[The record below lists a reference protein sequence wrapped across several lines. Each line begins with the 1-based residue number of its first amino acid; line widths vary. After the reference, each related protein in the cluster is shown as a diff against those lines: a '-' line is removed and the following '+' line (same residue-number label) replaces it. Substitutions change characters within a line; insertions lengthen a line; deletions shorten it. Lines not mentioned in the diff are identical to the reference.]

1 MTRREQIL
9 IGMAGV
15 AAIAAV
21 VILLLPSGTSRPV
34 PAPSALSPSL
44 SAPANGGAAPAA
56 PTTSAASAAP
66 VVPSTLAGLL
76 PPGAEAAA
84 PPQAIVEQARKT
96 LAEAVITPSQLYVL
110 DAAMRQAAPNPFH
123 PVPGK
128 GDGPGGPDGTDGKS
142 AAHDIAYS
150 GYVAIGNSVL
160 AILDGLEYRVGETVA
175 ETGYVVKSITPGKV
189 VLASPG
195 DVTDREIPYSGDD
208 L

>member
-9 IGMAGV
+9 IGMAGI
-15 AAIAAV
+15 AAIAAA
-21 VILLLPSGTSRPV
+21 VILLLPSGASRPV
-34 PAPSALSPSL
+34 TAASSPGALSSSL
-44 SAPANGGAAPAA
+44 AAPANGGAA
-56 PTTSAASAAP
+56 SAASSSSASSG
-66 VVPSTLAGLL
+66 PSPLAGLL
-76 PPGAEAAA
+76 PPGAEA
-84 PPQAIVEQARKT
+84 PGPIVEQARKT

-110 DAAMRQAAPNPFH
+110 DAAVRQAAPNPFH
-123 PVPGK
+123 PIPGK
-128 GDGPGGPDGTDGKS
+128 GDGTDAGNPEGKS
-142 AAHDIAYS
+142 AAHDIAYT

-175 ETGYVVKSITPGKV
+175 DTGYVVKSITPGKV

>member
-1 MTRREQIL
+1 MTTREKIL
-9 IGMAGV
+9 LGMAGV

-21 VILLLPSGTSRPV
+21 VILLIPSGSSRPV
-34 PAPSALSPSL
+34 PAAG
-44 SAPANGGAAPAA
+44 APG
-56 PTTSAASAAP
+56 SMS
-66 VVPSTLAGLL
+66 SSLAG
-76 PPGAEAAA
+76 PTGATGATGGAEASGPPQA
-84 PPQAIVEQARKT
+84 PQAIVEQARKT
-96 LAEAVITPSQLYVL
+96 LAEAVVTQSQLYVL
-110 DAAMRQAAPNPFH
+110 DAATRQAAPNPFH

-128 GDGPGGPDGTDGKS
+128 DGGAGGAGGGPDGKDGKS
-142 AAHDIAYS
+142 AAHDIAYT

-175 ETGYVVKSITPGKV
+175 DTGYMVKSITPGKV

>member
-15 AAIAAV
+15 AAIVAV

-34 PAPSALSPSL
+34 PAASAPGGLSSSL
-44 SAPANGGAAPAA
+44 SAPANGGAASSASPASS
-56 PTTSAASAAP
+56 PPSA
-66 VVPSTLAGLL
+66 LAGLL
-76 PPGAEAAA
+76 PPGAEA
-84 PPQAIVEQARKT
+84 PGPIVEQARKT

-110 DAAMRQAAPNPFH
+110 DAAVRQAAPNPFH
-123 PVPGK
+123 PVAGK
-128 GDGPGGPDGTDGKS
+128 GDAPGGPDDKDGKN
-142 AAHDIAYS
+142 AAHDIAYT

-160 AILDGLEYRVGETVA
+160 AILDGLEYRTGETVA
-175 ETGYVVKSITPGKV
+175 DTGYVVKSITPGKV

>member
-15 AAIAAV
+15 AAIAAA
-21 VILLLPSGTSRPV
+21 VILLLPSAAPRPV
-34 PAPSALSPSL
+34 PAASAPGVSSSL
-44 SAPANGGAAPAA
+44 SAPADGGTAPASPDA
-56 PTTSAASAAP
+56 PSP
-66 VVPSTLAGLL
+66 LAGLL
-76 PPGAEAAA
+76 PPGADATGA
-84 PPQAIVEQARKT
+84 PQAIVDQARKT

-110 DAAMRQAAPNPFH
+110 DAAVRQAAPNPFH

-128 GDGPGGPDGTDGKS
+128 GDGTGGSGEKDGKS
-142 AAHDIAYS
+142 AAHDIAYT

-175 ETGYVVKSITPGKV
+175 DTGYVVKSITPGKV

>member
-1 MTRREQIL
+1 MTTREKIL
-9 IGMAGV
+9 LGMAGV

-21 VILLLPSGTSRPV
+21 VILLIPSGSSRPV
-34 PAPSALSPSL
+34 PAAGAPGSMSASL
-44 SAPANGGAAPAA
+44 SGPTGATGA
-56 PTTSAASAAP
+56 T
-66 VVPSTLAGLL
+66 G
-76 PPGAEAAA
+76 GAEASGPPQA
-84 PPQAIVEQARKT
+84 PQAIVEQARKT
-96 LAEAVITPSQLYVL
+96 LAEAVVTQSQLYVL
-110 DAAMRQAAPNPFH
+110 DAATRQAAPNPFH

-128 GDGPGGPDGTDGKS
+128 GDGTGGTGGGPDGKDGKS
-142 AAHDIAYS
+142 AAHDIAFT

-175 ETGYVVKSITPGKV
+175 DTGYVVKSITPGKV

>member
-1 MTRREQIL
+1 MTTREKIL
-9 IGMAGV
+9 LGMAGV

-21 VILLLPSGTSRPV
+21 VILLIPSGSSRPV
-34 PAPSALSPSL
+34 PAAGAPGSMSASL
-44 SAPANGGAAPAA
+44 SGPTGATGA
-56 PTTSAASAAP
+56 T
-66 VVPSTLAGLL
+66 G
-76 PPGAEAAA
+76 GAEASGPPQA
-84 PPQAIVEQARKT
+84 PQAPQAIVEQARKT
-96 LAEAVITPSQLYVL
+96 LAEAVVTQSQLYVL
-110 DAAMRQAAPNPFH
+110 DAATRQAAPNPFH

-128 GDGPGGPDGTDGKS
+128 GDGTGGTGGGPDGKDGKS
-142 AAHDIAYS
+142 AAHDIAFT

-175 ETGYVVKSITPGKV
+175 DSGYVVKSITPGKV

>member
-1 MTRREQIL
+1 
-9 IGMAGV
+9 
-15 AAIAAV
+15 
-21 VILLLPSGTSRPV
+21 
-34 PAPSALSPSL
+34 
-44 SAPANGGAAPAA
+44 APANGGAAPAT
-56 PTTSAASAAP
+56 PTTSAPSAAPAAP

-76 PPGAEAAA
+76 PPGAEATA

>member
-15 AAIAAV
+15 AAIVAV

-34 PAPSALSPSL
+34 PAAGASGGLSSSL
-44 SAPANGGAAPAA
+44 SAPANGGAAPSASSG
-56 PTTSAASAAP
+56 PTTSSG
-66 VVPSTLAGLL
+66 PSGLTGLL
-76 PPGAEAAA
+76 SPGAEA
-84 PPQAIVEQARKT
+84 PGPIVEQARKT

-110 DAAMRQAAPNPFH
+110 DAAVRQAAPNPFY

-128 GDGPGGPDGTDGKS
+128 GDGPGGSGDKDGKS
-142 AAHDIAYS
+142 AAHDIAYT

-160 AILDGLEYRVGETVA
+160 AILDGLEYRTGETVA
-175 ETGYVVKSITPGKV
+175 DTGYVVKSITPGKV

>member
-1 MTRREQIL
+1 MTTREKIL
-9 IGMAGV
+9 LGMAGV

-21 VILLLPSGTSRPV
+21 VILLIPSGSSRPV
-34 PAPSALSPSL
+34 PAAG
-44 SAPANGGAAPAA
+44 APG
-56 PTTSAASAAP
+56 SMS
-66 VVPSTLAGLL
+66 SSLAG
-76 PPGAEAAA
+76 PTGATGGAEASGR
-84 PPQAIVEQARKT
+84 PQAPQVIVEQARKT
-96 LAEAVITPSQLYVL
+96 LAEAVVTQSQLYVL
-110 DAAMRQAAPNPFH
+110 DAATRQAAPNPFH

-128 GDGPGGPDGTDGKS
+128 GDGMGGAGGGQYGKDGKS
-142 AAHDIAYS
+142 AAHDIAFT

-175 ETGYVVKSITPGKV
+175 DTGYVVKSITPGKV

>member
-1 MTRREQIL
+1 MTRREKIM

-21 VILLLPSGTSRPV
+21 VILMLPTGSSRPV
-34 PAPSALSPSL
+34 TAVGAPGSVSS
-44 SAPANGGAAPAA
+44 S
-56 PTTSAASAAP
+56 
-66 VVPSTLAGLL
+66 LAGATGGTGATGLAGGL
-76 PPGAEAAA
+76 PPGAEA
-84 PPQAIVEQARKT
+84 PGPIVELARKT

-110 DAAMRQAAPNPFH
+110 DAAVRQAAPNPFH
-123 PVPGK
+123 PVQGK
-128 GDGPGGPDGTDGKS
+128 GEGGADTGGKDGKS
-142 AAHDIAYS
+142 AAHDIAYT

-160 AILDGLEYRVGETVA
+160 GILDGLEYRVGETVA
-175 ETGYVVKSITPGKV
+175 DTGYVVKSITPGKV